1 MLGRRSLLFSALP
14 LAAPLLAT
22 PTRAQTALPPEWLGA
37 YAGAARFFGSIPL
50 EDIYPPPL
58 HPHVDLDDRAPFAV
72 YAALRFDMG
81 VPVAW
86 LRIDGGP
93 MQTTE
98 AGETLRF
105 APLKDGV
112 ALMASAESRA
122 APRSAS
128 LTVRGDSVGTEA
140 LFAHAD
146 GGFWRRHFNL
156 RFTPAGN
163 EVIVWVFDQDGTRA
177 RTWRGWMVK
186 QADD

>member
-1 MLGRRSLLFSALP
+1 MLGRRSLLLAALP
-14 LAAPLLAT
+14 LATTA
-22 PTRAQTALPPEWLGA
+22 RAQSVLPAAWLGT
-37 YAGAARFFGSIPL
+37 YAGAVHFFGSIPL
-50 EDIYPPPL
+50 EDIYPPPQ

-72 YAALRFDMG
+72 YVALRFDMG
-81 VPVAW
+81 VPVVW

-105 APLKDGV
+105 AALKDGV
-112 ALMASAESRA
+112 ALMTSAESRA

-128 LTVRGDSVGTEA
+128 LTVRGDAVGTEA

-156 RFTPAGN
+156 RFTPAGD
-163 EVIVWVFDQDGTRA
+163 EVIIWVFDQDGTRA
-177 RTWRGWMVK
+177 RTWRGWMAK